1 MHEFSCSKE
10 SDLCQKMM
18 HCTRTVHKIRYIYS
32 NLKCCSESCCCC
44 HKYFSAVAVDVVTV
58 DALAV
63 VSVAVDDV
71 AEGVIALYVVT
82 VVTTSAV
89 LDVALC
95 TV

>member
-1 MHEFSCSKE
+1 M
-10 SDLCQKMM
+10 
-18 HCTRTVHKIRYIYS
+18 T
-32 NLKCCSESCCCC
+32 
-44 HKYFSAVAVDVVTV
+44 
-58 DALAV
+58 ALSV